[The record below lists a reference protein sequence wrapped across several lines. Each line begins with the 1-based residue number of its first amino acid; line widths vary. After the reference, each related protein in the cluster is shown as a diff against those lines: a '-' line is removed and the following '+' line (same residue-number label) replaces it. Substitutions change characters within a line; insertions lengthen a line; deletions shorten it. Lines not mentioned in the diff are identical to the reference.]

1 MQIFLKHVYPSCF
14 FIISSNMAD
23 CALERWVIYGA
34 EAELQVWGTDCSAQC
49 SAVVSAFPLQRI

>member
-49 SAVVSAFPLQRI
+49 SAVVSAFPL